1 MCRLWTHP
9 IDCLVSDN
17 NNNGIDKKSF
27 SPRQSTTTANRSI
40 YLLNINYDYEEKGI
54 KILVPVLVRKEHSI
68 FRGYWLELAP
78 APCVWLAS
86 LPRLGVSCTPPR

>member
-17 NNNGIDKKSF
+17 NNGIDKNLF
-27 SPRQSTTTANRSI
+27 FPRQSTTTANRSI
-40 YLLNINYDYEEKGI
+40 YLLNIKNYDYEEKGI